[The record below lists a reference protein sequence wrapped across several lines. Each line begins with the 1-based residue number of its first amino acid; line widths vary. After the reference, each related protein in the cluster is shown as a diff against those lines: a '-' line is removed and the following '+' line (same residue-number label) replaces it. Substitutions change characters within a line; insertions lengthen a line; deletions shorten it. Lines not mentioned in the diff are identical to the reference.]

1 MLCQLALS
9 TIPSNK
15 WGESRKPGGRTS
27 KVGCKLVGRYWT
39 SVDYWAR
46 RLRKISIKPVSW
58 GESMVTNWHDVARP
72 LLSSLLLDHMW
83 QAEQLDQATMSPP
96 HRVRVRSQ
104 ALTALPSSHWC
115 TLQPPHNL
123 KTENRRNCFFSLV
136 KGPKFTLWAILIMC
150 KKCATLYVT
159 DIWTVI
165 IWVSNG
171 ENLIFVRFIRQ
182 MHPCKGRRVVIWL
195 FDQMPEIGSESDSLH
210 SHILV
215 DLNMYSRIV
224 AQL

>member
-1 MLCQLALS
+1 
-9 TIPSNK
+9 
-15 WGESRKPGGRTS
+15 
-27 KVGCKLVGRYWT
+27 
-39 SVDYWAR
+39 
-46 RLRKISIKPVSW
+46 
-58 GESMVTNWHDVARP
+58 MVTNWHDVARP

-165 IWVSNG
+165 IWIIWRELDLCQIYLSNAPMQR
-171 ENLIFVRFIRQ
+171 E
-182 MHPCKGRRVVIWL
+182 KWRVVIWF
-195 FDQMPEIGSESDSLH
+195 FDQMPEIGSETDSLH

>member
-1 MLCQLALS
+1 MFCQLALS
-9 TIPSNK
+9 TIPSRR

-58 GESMVTNWHDVARP
+58 GESMVTNWHDVAWP

-171 ENLIFVRFIRQ
+171 ENLIFVRFICQ
-182 MHPCKGRRVVIWL
+182 MQPCKGRRVVIWL
-195 FDQMPEIGSESDSLH
+195 FGRMPEIGSETDSLH

>member
-1 MLCQLALS
+1 MFCQLALS
-9 TIPSNK
+9 TIPSRR

-171 ENLIFVRFIRQ
+171 ENLIFVRFICQ

-195 FDQMPEIGSESDSLH
+195 FGRMPEIGSETDSLH

>member
-1 MLCQLALS
+1 
-9 TIPSNK
+9 
-15 WGESRKPGGRTS
+15 
-27 KVGCKLVGRYWT
+27 
-39 SVDYWAR
+39 
-46 RLRKISIKPVSW
+46 
-58 GESMVTNWHDVARP
+58 MVTNWHDVARP

-195 FDQMPEIGSESDSLH
+195 FGRMPEIGSETDSLH

>member
-1 MLCQLALS
+1 
-9 TIPSNK
+9 
-15 WGESRKPGGRTS
+15 
-27 KVGCKLVGRYWT
+27 
-39 SVDYWAR
+39 
-46 RLRKISIKPVSW
+46 
-58 GESMVTNWHDVARP
+58 MVTNWHDVARP

-104 ALTALPSSHWC
+104 ALTALPSIPVIDALCNRPTISK
-115 TLQPPHNL
+115 L
-123 KTENRRNCFFSLV
+123 KTAETVFFSLV